1 MPSLFKRNRTEPK
14 TPNKAVFE
22 YCLLVQD
29 KWAGKMSLATS
40 RLSKRKLICSLVL
53 FVILTGSTCF
63 YNIFQGLCSK
73 APQSIKITTVSK
85 PIEAV
90 QKSHPVISSPLPAF
104 KAEFKRIY
112 GFRKY
117 LDSLRKSTKGK
128 KTLDSIVRNRTG
140 FMDSLI
146 FIENYYKSN
155 LKN

>member
-1 MPSLFKRNRTEPK
+1 MPSLFKRNSTEPII
-14 TPNKAVFE
+14 PNKAVLE
-22 YCLLVQD
+22 YWLLVQD
-29 KWAGKMSLATS
+29 KWAGKMSLAAS
-40 RLSKRKLICSLVL
+40 RLSKRKLIFSLVL
-53 FVILTGSTCF
+53 FVILTGSICF

-73 APQSIKITTVSK
+73 TPQSIKIITISK

-90 QKSHPVISSPLPAF
+90 QKSHSVISSRLPAS
-104 KAEFKRIY
+104 KAEFKRIS

-128 KTLDSIVRNRTG
+128 KTFDSIVQNRTG

-146 FIENYYKSN
+146 FIENYYNSN

>member
-1 MPSLFKRNRTEPK
+1 MYSLFKTKRTEPI
-14 TPNKAVFE
+14 TQNKAVFE
-22 YCLLVQD
+22 YCLLVQN

-63 YNIFQGLCSK
+63 YNISQGLCSK
-73 APQSIKITTVSK
+73 ARQSIKIITVSI

-90 QKSHPVISSPLPAF
+90 QKSHSVISSPLPAS
-104 KAEFKRIY
+104 KAEFKRIS
-112 GFRKY
+112 GFRKH

-128 KTLDSIVRNRTG
+128 KTFDSIMLNRTG